1 MAIMSITGL
10 DELINNCQ
18 RLAGNEIV
26 QNTNKKILRKVGK
39 SVQSTAKN
47 LAPRSANPWK
57 VVVKEVEQGNIWQ
70 MLFL

>member
-18 RLAGNEIV
+18 RLTGTEIV
-26 QNTNKKILRKVGK
+26 QNTNKKILRQVGK
-39 SVQSTAKN
+39 KLQPKISLLRVKTHGI
-47 LAPRSANPWK
+47 
-57 VVVKEVEQGNIWQ
+57 VDEKEVEQGNIWQ

>member
-26 QNTNKKILRKVGK
+26 QNTNKKILRQVGK
-39 SVQSTAKN
+39 NVQ
-47 LAPRSANPWK
+47 P
-57 VVVKEVEQGNIWQ
+57 
-70 MLFL
+70 M